1 MDDYKLRQSN
11 RLTTARYELS
21 LIEKRVMYHII
32 REVRK
37 RYVLSDSGQKSLFD
51 DLTLNIKIT
60 ELAKEIWDAKH
71 VSEVK
76 KGLISLRLRSF
87 EYQNEYAGDL
97 ELDEWLIVGF
107 INYAEIKK
115 GIAEVQVSKKLIPY
129 LVELTQQYT
138 EYSLTVAMSLR
149 SKWSQRIYEIC
160 SQWRSA
166 GGFRI
171 SLRDLREQFIL
182 EDKYKMYA
190 ALNEKVLQ
198 VAHKELKTLYDAGQ
212 CDLYFEYAE
221 EKNGRS
227 VENLRFKVIS
237 REGLNAPNSIDL
249 LRQTLIIL
257 QELFE
262 VTKKKKNTDYI
273 AKVISKLQ
281 KSPDL
286 IPHAHKRITEIL
298 ASGISEPT
306 RLIRFVLDEDVLKGI
321 DKPVKLEKVVKNEEK
336 GGAVSVVDQISNL
349 ANNKTV

>member
-1 MDDYKLRQSN
+1 MEDYKLRQSN
-11 RLTTARYELS
+11 RLTTARYELN
-21 LIEKRVMYHII
+21 LIEKRVMYFII
-32 REVRK
+32 KEVRK
-37 RYVLSDSGQKSLFD
+37 RYVLGDSGQKDLFD
-51 DLTLNIKIT
+51 DLTLKIKLT
-60 ELAKEIWDAKH
+60 DLAKEIIDDKH
-71 VSEVK
+71 VSEAK
-76 KGLISLRLRSF
+76 KGLVSLRLRSF
-87 EYQNEYAGDL
+87 EYQNEHAGDL

-115 GIAEVQVSKKLIPY
+115 GVAEVQVSKKLIPY

-171 SLRDLREQFIL
+171 SIKDLREQFML
-182 EDKYKMYA
+182 EAKYSEYA
-190 ALNEKVLQ
+190 ALKERVLQ
-198 VAHKELKTLYDAGQ
+198 IAHKELKTLYDAGQ
-212 CDLYFEYAE
+212 CDLYFEYSE
-221 EKNGRS
+221 EKKGRS
-227 VENLRFKVIS
+227 VESLRFKVIS
-237 REGLNAPNSIDL
+237 REGLNAPNNIDL
-249 LRQTLIIL
+249 LRQILIIL

-262 VTKKKKNTDYI
+262 VTKKKKNADYI

-298 ASGISEPT
+298 SSGISEPT
-306 RLIRFVLDEDVLKGI
+306 RLIRFVLYEDILK
-321 DKPVKLEKVVKNEEK
+321 DVEKPVKQEKVAKNEEK
-336 GGAVSVVDQISNL
+336 GGGVSVMDQISNL